1 MGISYLFNM
10 KAVWVLVF
18 CCVSFVAGAQVS
30 FRRDFTLGKHRKS
43 HGFSIDWVTVGFGR
57 SRGLGTPNEGNR
69 LIIDVNALRNL
80 GREYSY
86 QQLAERTYNLT
97 PGIPTF
103 HAPQPW
109 VPYYLLVE
117 PPVMSLH
124 TEPTVKVRR

>member
-1 MGISYLFNM
+1 MYLFLVKQIM
-10 KAVWVLVF
+10 LLVLSLV
-18 CCVSFVAGAQVS
+18 CLAADAQVS
-30 FRRDFTLGKHRKS
+30 LRRDITLGKHRKS

-57 SRGLGTPNEGNR
+57 SRGPGTPNEVNR
-69 LIIDVNALRNL
+69 LVIDVNALRNM
-80 GREYSY
+80 GKEYSY

-97 PGIPTF
+97 LGIPPF

-117 PPVMSLH
+117 PPVMSLQ